1 MGADELYLENCKVDS
16 NQPWKCPM
24 KVIEII
30 VHKLYNKKVKKG
42 KVQFQRKDHDIA
54 LLRID
59 YPINDYQTGLDL
71 SFSLGET
78 QKKVSFIL
86 GANLLAKSKF
96 NHDELMP
103 ICLPPS
109 DKFEDTGKGKVHL

>member
-1 MGADELYLENCKVDS
+1 MGADEDYEENCIENS
-16 NQPWKCPM
+16 PQPWRCPK

-30 VHKLYNKKVKKG
+30 IHKLYNKKVKKG
-42 KVQFQRKDHDIA
+42 KIHFQRKDHDIA

-78 QKKVSFIL
+78 Q
-86 GANLLAKSKF
+86 
-96 NHDELMP
+96 
-103 ICLPPS
+103 
-109 DKFEDTGKGKVHL
+109 

>member
-1 MGADELYLENCKVDS
+1 MGADENYLDNCPRDTPT
-16 NQPWKCPM
+16 PWRRPK

-30 VHKLYNKKVKKG
+30 IHKLYNKKVKKG
-42 KVQFQRKDHDIA
+42 KIRFQRKDHDIA

-78 QKKVSFIL
+78 Q
-86 GANLLAKSKF
+86 
-96 NHDELMP
+96 
-103 ICLPPS
+103 
-109 DKFEDTGKGKVHL
+109 

>member
-42 KVQFQRKDHDIA
+42 KVHFQRKDHDIA
-54 LLRID
+54 LLRIE
-59 YPINDYQTGLDL
+59 YPINDYKTGLDL

-78 QKKVSFIL
+78 Q
-86 GANLLAKSKF
+86 
-96 NHDELMP
+96 
-103 ICLPPS
+103 
-109 DKFEDTGKGKVHL
+109 